1 MAYKLLKA
9 AVIVDL
15 RSTTKVVIQSCQ
27 KVPQDQDAALI
38 TVAQNEH
45 SNRWPS
51 SFVHTLHTSLT
62 WRTTTHGG
70 TTKVTTTGDRA
81 KI

>member
-1 MAYKLLKA
+1 MAYKLLEA

-15 RSTTKVVIQSCQ
+15 CSNAGSYVRWYLKTKMQHWLQWSKTRAFEPLTLFSC
-27 KVPQDQDAALI
+27 
-38 TVAQNEH
+38 TY
-45 SNRWPS
+45 
-51 SFVHTLHTSLT
+51 TSLT